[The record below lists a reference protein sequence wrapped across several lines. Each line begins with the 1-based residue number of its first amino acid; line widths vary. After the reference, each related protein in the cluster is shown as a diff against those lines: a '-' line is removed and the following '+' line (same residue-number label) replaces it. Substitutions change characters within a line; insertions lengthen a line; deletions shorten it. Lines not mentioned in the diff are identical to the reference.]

1 MNIGTLK
8 SALGAIVLAVALM
21 GCDSNDTILVSDV
34 DLAPPAT
41 PRGVYSVT
49 GDQEVKVV
57 WLGSDEQD
65 LAGYLVYRSRTPEG
79 PYHVIADIQVSD
91 LPYQLEYKDRDVA
104 NGETYFYAVT
114 SYDYD
119 GNESE
124 LSYEDVFDTPRPA
137 GYGVRLYARESNSSI
152 AGFDFSRQA
161 IVSSNDSRAD
171 IVVTLDGGVF
181 FVEAVSDNESIT
193 DIQDFG
199 YTETL
204 DALDWSPQ
212 DGWSTVGWAE
222 VIVGHTY
229 AVWTWDDHYA
239 KFRVTDVGNA
249 SIVIDWAYQIDP
261 GNPELKPSIPPT
273 DSSKAIAG
281 VQ

>member
-8 SALGAIVLAVALM
+8 SALGAIVLAVTLV
-21 GCDSNDTILVSDV
+21 GCESNDTIYVSDV
-34 DLAPPAT
+34 DLTPPAT

-49 GDQEVKVV
+49 GDREVTVV

-65 LAGYLVYRSRTPEG
+65 LAGYLVYRSRTLEG
-79 PYHVIADIQVSD
+79 PYDVVADIQVSD
-91 LPYQLEYKDRDVA
+91 LPLQLEYKDRGVV

-114 SYDYD
+114 SYDYE

-137 GYGVRLYARESNSSI
+137 GRDVRLHAREANSSD
-152 AGFDFSRQA
+152 AGFDFSRQDV
-161 IVSSNDSRAD
+161 VSANDSRAD
-171 IVVTLDGGVF
+171 IVITLDGGVF
-181 FVEAVSDNESIT
+181 FVEAVSYDESIT

-199 YTETL
+199 YTESL
-204 DALDWSPQ
+204 DALDWAPP
-212 DGWSTVGWAE
+212 DGWSTLGWAE
-222 VIVGHTY
+222 IILGHTY

-239 KFRVTDVGNA
+239 KFRVTEIGET

-261 GNPELKPSIPPT
+261 GNPELKPAIPPT
-273 DSSKAIAG
+273 NSNRPIAG